1 MGTPSTTYKG
11 EVPEVIE
18 FTPRTLTIG
27 ACPTPAD
34 GVVILTPDHALEASD
49 QNLHSVHLS
58 KHLPLQKTQC
68 GRSTCTLCS
77 ISYYYHFIKCL
88 RVSL

>member
-34 GVVILTPDHALEASD
+34 GVVILTPDAR
-49 QNLHSVHLS
+49 
-58 KHLPLQKTQC
+58 P
-68 GRSTCTLCS
+68 
-77 ISYYYHFIKCL
+77 
-88 RVSL
+88 